1 MASADDDDRL
11 GMGNS
16 DSRVAAALGKRVP
29 QRVVRRSIAVSLDT
43 DRERY
48 EVGEPVEMTIEF
60 ANRLPLPVSVETP
73 RRRLWGWSV
82 DGELD
87 ASDERRHVSDTAG
100 VVSFRGGEHKTI
112 THRWNGLFKRTGD
125 PTHWVE
131 PSPGEYELAA
141 FIALDGEARPE
152 DRTTIR
158 IG

>member
-1 MASADDDDRL
+1 MAQPDDDPL
-11 GMGNS
+11 GMDDTG
-16 DSRVAAALGKRVP
+16 SRLATELGKLVP
-29 QRVVRRSIAVSLDT
+29 QPVVRRSIEASIET

-60 ANRLPLPVSVETP
+60 RNRLPVPVAVETP
-73 RRRLWGWSV
+73 RRRLWGWTV

-87 ASDERRHVSDTAG
+87 ASDERRHMSDTPG
-100 VVSFRGGEHKTI
+100 VVDFRGGERKTI

-125 PTHWVE
+125 LTRWVE
-131 PSPGEYELAA
+131 PNPGEYELAA
-141 FIALDGEARPE
+141 FIALDGEDRPE